1 MRTPFGNGLFMNL
14 LRMPLGLLGLFAVL
28 VLGTAAATAHG
39 PFHERIQALTLELQ
53 SKPEDVSL
61 LARRCDIERAH
72 GLWPEA
78 MADLVQLE
86 KLAPADP
93 TNGLRRGV
101 ILLGRGQAVEAV
113 PHLRKWVEK
122 HPDGTDER
130 LALAQACMG
139 AKQWTNAIQEFS
151 TVLASSA
158 EARAQVFLDR
168 AQCQQQAGDSAT
180 NILKGLDEGIARI
193 GPIPQLVRHA
203 AEVELLRGAVEAAV
217 ARIGV
222 LAERSERKERWLFE
236 QGELFRRGGR
246 LEDAQRCY
254 SNAIVVLESLP
265 PKFQRSLLS
274 VELRRELEARLVSG
288 GVR

>member
-14 LRMPLGLLGLFAVL
+14 LRIPLRLLELLAAL

-39 PFHERIQALTLELQ
+39 PFHEQIQALTLELQ
-53 SKPEDVSL
+53 SKPEDLSL

-101 ILLGRGQAVEAV
+101 ILLGQGHAVEAV
-113 PHLRKWVEK
+113 PYLRKWVGK

-139 AKQWTNAIQEFS
+139 AKHWTHATQEFS

-180 NILKGLDEGIARI
+180 NILKGLDEGIVRI
-193 GPIPQLVRHA
+193 GPTPQLVRHA

-217 ARIGV
+217 ARFGV

-246 LEDAQRCY
+246 WEDAQRCY
-254 SNAIVVLESLP
+254 SNAIVALESLP

-274 VELRRELEARLVSG
+274 VELRRELEARLGSG